1 MNRSFYLLLV
11 FGFSMAVSGGLE
23 TLRTLR
29 LAEQPLS
36 PYLLVT
42 SGLGA
47 LLFLLASAALHF
59 PGNELHNIYRRQ
71 LTAHPAGAFL
81 LGAVFGLGVGIPRIK
96 LDDLTADALFTLHFA
111 LILGICAALW
121 VALRQRVQDGQKKE

>member
-11 FGFSMAVSGGLE
+11 FGVSMAVSGGLE

-36 PYLLVT
+36 PYLLVI

-81 LGAVFGLGVGIPRIK
+81 LGAVFGLGVGVPRIK
-96 LDDLTADALFTLHFA
+96 LDNLTADALFTLHFA

-121 VALRQRVQDGQKKE
+121 VALRQRNQEKEKKE